1 MNFTVYSK
9 QDCPYCSSI
18 IQILIGKDLSFTE
31 YKLDD
36 HFTKD
41 QFYHVFGENATFP
54 QVQFDQLGEERVHLG
69 GCLESISFL
78 QEKQLCC
85 TV

>member
-1 MNFTVYSK
+1 MLTIYSK
-9 QDCPYCSSI
+9 EGCPHCDKF
-18 IQILIGKDLSFTE
+18 ILVCELE
-31 YKLDD
+31 NLPHVVYKLDD

-78 QEKQLCC
+78 KEKQLCC